1 MTRHLRKLMTIVTES
16 ALERRIVQEIEML
29 GAHGWTVSDAR
40 GKGKRGIR
48 NSTWDGSSNIRI
60 DIVCN
65 EETATLIA
73 RHLQEMYYND
83 YAMILFV
90 ADVVVMRPEKF

>member
-16 ALERRIVQEIEML
+16 ALERRIVQEIETL

-40 GKGKRGIR
+40 GKGRRGIR

-65 EETATLIA
+65 EETATLIST
-73 RHLQEMYYND
+73 HLQEMYYND